1 MAFGLGVLRLAPA
14 AFWAMTP
21 RELAAAADG
30 TSGGRTEPPR
40 RTALEALMRRYPDGA
55 APPLPPDRSETRDGS
70 HGR

>member
-30 TSGGRTEPPR
+30 VAGGRAEPLR
-40 RTALEALMRRYPDGA
+40 RAALEALMRRYPDRA
-55 APPLPPDRSETRDGS
+55 VPSQPDHPETRNGS